1 MLFDEL
7 KGKEIQKQGDM
18 CICIADALCYT
29 AEINILKQLYSHKL
43 FFLKKK
49 SIPWYITTQGTHMY
63 NFHLGQ

>member
-43 FFLKKK
+43 FF
-49 SIPWYITTQGTHMY
+49 
-63 NFHLGQ
+63 